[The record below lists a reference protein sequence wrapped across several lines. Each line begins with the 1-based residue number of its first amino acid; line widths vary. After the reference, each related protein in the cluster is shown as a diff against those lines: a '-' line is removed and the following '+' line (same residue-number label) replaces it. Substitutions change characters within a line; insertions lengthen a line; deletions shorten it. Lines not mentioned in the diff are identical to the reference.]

1 MFLYAAAET
10 AVKQRLAGLER
21 STGVEVVAAVI
32 ARADSYPA

>member
-1 MFLYAAAET
+1 MFFDAAAEA
-10 AVKQRLAGLER
+10 AVKERVAEVER